1 MERGMLNPAAGSVGA
16 NAAPESLDAELD
28 GYNYAFCKLEL
39 PWRWDAGTMRQ
50 LQSLAPDGDFVG
62 AYVERHQ
69 SHLLRVYDKGFL
81 RELVLAAKAR
91 HRQDSPRAAR

>member
-1 MERGMLNPAAGSVGA
+1 MERAMLNPAAGNVGA
-16 NAAPESLDAELD
+16 NVAPDALDAELD

-39 PWRWDAGTMRQ
+39 PWRWDAGTLRQ

-69 SHLLRVYDKGFL
+69 PHLLRVYDKGFL

>member
-1 MERGMLNPAAGSVGA
+1 MEQGMLNPAAGSGGA
-16 NAAPESLDAELD
+16 KAAPDSLDAELD

-39 PWRWDAGTMRQ
+39 PWRWDAGTLRQ

-69 SHLLRVYDKGFL
+69 PHLLRVYDKGFL

-91 HRQDSPRAAR
+91 HRQDAPAAAR